1 MDLQTQAVN
10 SNVAAR
16 RSVVGTS
23 VGWAGGG
30 EPGGLEA
37 DEVDFEVCFFGLT
50 AIPMARGNQVYI
62 STFVWE
68 GHPTPKNL
76 YSLLHIGR
84 IWPMVLSEVT
94 VPEWLRLDVMIVPV
108 GNILK

>member
-30 EPGGLEA
+30 EPGGWRLMK
-37 DEVDFEVCFFGLT
+37 LT
-50 AIPMARGNQVYI
+50 LK
-62 STFVWE
+62 FVSLVLLRFQWPGE
-68 GHPTPKNL
+68 IKSIFQPLYGKATPAPKNL
-76 YSLLHIGR
+76 YSLFHIGR

-94 VPEWLRLDVMIVPV
+94 ISEWLRLDVMIVPV

>member
-30 EPGGLEA
+30 ELGGWRM
-37 DEVDFEVCFFGLT
+37 VKLT
-50 AIPMARGNQVYI
+50 LKFVSLVLLRFQWPRGNQIYI

-68 GHPTPKNL
+68 GHPTQKNL

-84 IWPMVLSEVT
+84 IWPMALSQVT
-94 VPEWLRLDVMIVPV
+94 VPQWLRLDVMIVPV